1 MQNGTKQMQIKLICN
16 DFKALIEY
24 SNDMNGIYKIIE
36 GYNPNKESKI
46 LLISL
51 LICLAIK
58 SAI

>member
-1 MQNGTKQMQIKLICN
+1 
-16 DFKALIEY
+16 
-24 SNDMNGIYKIIE
+24 MNGIYKIIE

-46 LLISL
+46 LLIPL